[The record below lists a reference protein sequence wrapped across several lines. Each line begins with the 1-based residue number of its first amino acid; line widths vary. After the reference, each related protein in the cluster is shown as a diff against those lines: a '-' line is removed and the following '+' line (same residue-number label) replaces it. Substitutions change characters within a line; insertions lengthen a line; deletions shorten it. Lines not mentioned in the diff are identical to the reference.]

1 MHLFP
6 YLLFLSCVY
15 CIILICKYFN
25 LPLVITSSIPSS
37 IGNFCNLQYLNLRYN
52 NLNGNLLNIINVIK
66 TCNSKSPLPNLREL
80 YLSHIQLMGKLSN

>member
-6 YLLFLSCVY
+6 YLLFLSFVY

-25 LPLVITSSIPSS
+25 LLLVITSSIPSS

-52 NLNGNLLNIINVIK
+52 NLNGSLPNIINGTE

-80 YLSHIQLMGKLSN
+80 YLSDIQLMGKLSN